1 MDSVIIITLKI
12 GIIMVIL
19 GIGNVLQKDDGFGVY
34 ASTYLKKNYIFSKD
48 VKIVNGGVEGINLFS
63 IFEENDNILI
73 LDSIELEDEPA
84 SIYLIPSY
92 ELSGHG
98 LNSGGAHEIGVLQCL
113 DMLELQGKPQPK
125 ATILGII
132 PQHITFEISLSQTI
146 KESFEGYIKVA
157 LNFLKKE
164 GIEAI
169 SKDKIISLEEI
180 IYEVKR
186 V

>member
-1 MDSVIIITLKI
+1 MI
-12 GIIMVIL
+12 IL
-19 GIGNVLQKDDGFGVY
+19 GIGNVLQKDDGLGVY
-34 ASTYLKKNYIFSKD
+34 ASTYIKRNYTFSKE
-48 VKIVNGGVEGINLFS
+48 VEVINGGVEGINLFS
-63 IFEENDNILI
+63 IFEENDTILI
-73 LDSIELEDEPA
+73 LDSIELEDEPS
-84 SIYLIPSY
+84 SIYLIPSH

-125 ATILGII
+125 ATILGMV
-132 PQHITFEISLSQTI
+132 PQHVTFEIALSQTI
-146 KESFEGYIKVA
+146 TEAFEGYINVA

-164 GIEAI
+164 GIEATL
-169 SKDKIISLEEI
+169 KEEVVSLDEI